1 MRHFVEL
8 SLATVR
14 AMHARGPLIY
24 SAVHSLLLAELH
36 GRPGVPVCV
45 RKERERQCQVFPPA
59 KRYNTVGIT
68 YASLTFAYFAG
79 FALQVAKTTA
89 VPTSQTPQQQPEIN
103 PILVRHSRMTT
114 TEASSRAV
122 SGDNRLGRQLNE
134 NYTLRLRTE
143 RRRRVVFCCCTAR
156 PVLFFLSMYAVC
168 YSHPLY
174 NLPAIRRMNPTLSDG
189 REWAGTNES
198 IFTENGHTH
207 TQARVLVGTKTKRR
221 HKWMNIWYGFGAGC
235 CVWL

>member
-68 YASLTFAYFAG
+68 YASLTFVYFAG

-156 PVLFFLSMYAVC
+156 PVLFFSLDVC
-168 YSHPLY
+168 CVLFSSVVQLAS
-174 NLPAIRRMNPTLSDG
+174 NT
-189 REWAGTNES
+189 TNEPDTVGRTWMGWHEW
-198 IFTENGHTH
+198 INIYRKRTHTH
-207 TQARVLVGTKTKRR
+207 TGTCVG
-221 HKWMNIWYGFGAGC
+221 WYEN
-235 CVWL
+235 